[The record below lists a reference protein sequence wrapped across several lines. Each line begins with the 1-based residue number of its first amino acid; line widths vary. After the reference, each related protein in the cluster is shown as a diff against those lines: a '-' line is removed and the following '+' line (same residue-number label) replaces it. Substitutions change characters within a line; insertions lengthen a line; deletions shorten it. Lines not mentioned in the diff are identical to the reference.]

1 MSESEINYLA
11 CLFAGKVSSQ
21 NKEQLEELGDFV
33 KKVLQQIKDYYD
45 TILNK
50 AKESLIIGC
59 LFAI

>member
-33 KKVLQQIKDYYD
+33 KKYCNKLKIIM
-45 TILNK
+45 IL
-50 AKESLIIGC
+50 I
-59 LFAI
+59 